1 MVRENRWDERKKG
14 QKLGIIVTIH
24 RKNCKSDVATADY
37 ASLERKCTKQQ
48 EEEKSKNTLRF
59 INLLAVYHSE
69 PLHLKFQLFISTF

>member
-48 EEEKSKNTLRF
+48 EEEKKQK
-59 INLLAVYHSE
+59 HS
-69 PLHLKFQLFISTF
+69 